1 MCVCLHVS
9 VPSFCVCLSVY
20 VGVSLT
26 VRLSLYHSVYL
37 YIYMCICLYF
47 YLSAY
52 LPVNQAIYPYSHPFV
67 SLSIYVLSVRVFVC
81 IPVHLSLYLLHTLHY
96 TIIIIT
102 FFNVMCIIM
111 YVIRR
116 VVDRKN
122 SEVFAFREWSKL
134 IVGVFLRNFV
144 LFL

>member
-1 MCVCLHVS
+1 MCVSPCLCPVFLCVSLRLCGCVAHCAFVS
-9 VPSFCVCLSVY
+9 VSLCLSI
-20 VGVSLT
+20 
-26 VRLSLYHSVYL
+26 YL
-37 YIYMCICLYF
+37 YVHMFIFLFICLF
-47 YLSAY
+47 TCESI
-52 LPVNQAIYPYSHPFV
+52 IYPSSHPFV

-122 SEVFAFREWSKL
+122 SEVFAFRELSKL
-134 IVGVFLRNFV
+134 IVGVFLRNV
-144 LFL
+144 LLFL